1 VTDTELVYALYVQ
14 ANPVPDPKLLPLT
27 QEEAEA
33 ELLTHKRSTD
43 MDIQERIEVRPAPKA
58 PPRRRSLALG
68 LAAVLVVAVAA
79 AAIVWFVAG
88 GDEGAVAA
96 GDARPEVVFD
106 GESCRYNGPTLI
118 EQGNTSLL
126 LVNSSAQAVT
136 ATGFNV
142 PASELTAELALAP
155 LGSEMALSADA
166 PMPAGTTA
174 FSVSADPG
182 SEATGPLTLLPGTH
196 LIDCLYYESA
206 TAFLPTYV
214 WRTQTL
220 IEVVAP

>member
-1 VTDTELVYALYVQ
+1 MTDTELVYALYVQ

-27 QEEAEA
+27 QAEAEA
-33 ELLTHKRSTD
+33 ELLTHERSRE
-43 MDIQERIEVRPAPKA
+43 MDTRERTEIRPAPKA
-58 PPRRRSLALG
+58 LPRRSLALG

-79 AAIVWFVAG
+79 AAIVFFVAG

-106 GESCRYNGPTLI
+106 GESCRYSGPTLI

-126 LVNSSAQAVT
+126 LTNTSSDAVS
-136 ATGFNV
+136 AIGFNI
-142 PASELTAELALAP
+142 PASELGAELAAAP
-155 LGSEMALSADA
+155 LGSDMSLSADA

-206 TAFLPTYV
+206 NAVLPDYV
-214 WRTQTL
+214 WRAQTL

>member
-14 ANPVPDPKLLPLT
+14 ANPVPDPTLLPLT
-27 QEEAEA
+27 QAEAEA
-33 ELLTHKRSTD
+33 GLLTHEGSTD
-43 MDIQERIEVRPAPKA
+43 MDTRERIETRPAPKA
-58 PPRRRSLALG
+58 PPRRSLALG

-96 GDARPEVVFD
+96 GNARPEVVFD

-126 LVNSSAQAVT
+126 LTNTSSDAVS
-136 ATGFNV
+136 AIGFNI
-142 PASELTAELALAP
+142 PTSELTAELAAAP
-155 LGSEMALSADA
+155 LGSDMSLSADA

-206 TAFLPTYV
+206 NSVLPDYV
-214 WRTQTL
+214 WRAQTL